1 MSFEKRMQDL
11 RNFLD
16 IEDALSTKTEQLL
29 QAVELEHAKALLKK
43 RAAAKKVVT
52 QQRFSVEITERGT
65 TNVAEFENEK
75 SLNAFLVLKQKTR
88 AKYVYE
94 AVGAPCISYLKGH
107 PDREEEEEEEEELR
121 WMQKVDEKCGAF
133 NV

>member
-1 MSFEKRMQDL
+1 MQDL

-29 QAVELEHAKALLKK
+29 QAVELEHAKALPKK
-43 RAAAKKVVT
+43 RAAVKNVVP
-52 QQRFSVEITERGT
+52 QQRISVEIIERGT
-65 TNVAEFENEK
+65 TSVVEFENEK

-94 AVGAPCISYLKGH
+94 AVGAPPRFPYVNGL
-107 PDREEEEEEEEELR
+107 PAREEELR
-121 WMQKVDEKCGAF
+121 WMRKVDEKCGAF
-133 NV
+133 NVKIGRV